1 MNKEQLIKN
10 IESVAATL
18 VATLKRKNA
27 DYGSSFST
35 LYERIGMPYAYGHLA
50 EKLERIWSLMN
61 RDAQVKD
68 ESLKDSLYDLAGY
81 AILTLAH
88 AEQKSALE
96 SEKTAKNAYFTDDNP
111 ARFKVNDFIY
121 RVNDNTNVVWQV
133 KDVTSTYI
141 LVGNGENVNLIYPYE
156 QDDWARPVYD

>member
-1 MNKEQLIKN
+1 MDKGQLIKN

-18 VATLKRKNA
+18 VATLKLKNA
-27 DYGSSFST
+27 DYGNSFST

-61 RDAQVKD
+61 NDAQVKN
-68 ESLKDSLYDLAGY
+68 EGLEDSLYDLAGY

-88 AEQKSALE
+88 TEQENALE
-96 SEKTAKNAYFTDDNP
+96 SEKTTKNRYFTEDYP
-111 ARFKVNDFIY
+111 ARFKINDFVY
-121 RVNDNTNVVWQV
+121 RVNDTNTLWQV

-156 QDDWARPVYD
+156 QDDWARPVYN